1 MCSII
6 WKWRVFFLFFLSFF
20 FSKVKRTPALERR
33 HFQSFNWFEDLCLCE
48 PLLLHIRV
56 FFVKRL
62 FLFSTLCSLFIF
74 PGNCLFLKRR
84 IRTGKNDSSKS
95 VYPLCS
101 NLFCLCILKIINN
114 FFDFVPHPP
123 ILLLCTSQKFSPAWD
138 FPLLDPHVP
147 HNFAMAHENIIAQM
161 SWLIKQRTKG
171 SMWLHYWEF

>member
-1 MCSII
+1 MREDTSSPLIGL
-6 WKWRVFFLFFLSFF
+6 R
-20 FSKVKRTPALERR
+20 
-33 HFQSFNWFEDLCLCE
+33 DLCLCG

-123 ILLLCTSQKFSPAWD
+123 ILQLCTSQKCSPAWD